1 MNKKNLLLAIVLG
14 ISTLG
19 VATTFAGHTGVKE
32 TKVKIHTNVGDI
44 VIKLYNETPQTRDNF
59 IKLVNNKFYDSTL
72 FHRVIQGFMIQGG
85 DPNSK
90 NAKPGAMLGNG
101 DAGYTVPAEI
111 VPGLFHKKG
120 VLATAR
126 QGDQVNPTKASSG
139 CQFYIV
145 QGKKFTNGALDTM
158 EERMNFGIKQQIFTK
173 IIGRTEN
180 AALKSKFIK
189 FQNESNIDSL
199 QALTKTIEP
208 EIDSL
213 YNKADKFKFTP
224 EQRAAYTT
232 VGGTPQLDNNYTV
245 FGEVIKGIEIVDKI
259 AAVKTDHNDRPVD
272 DVRIVGMKITHKFL
286 LWYL

>member
-1 MNKKNLLLAIVLG
+1 MNKKNLLVAVFLG
-14 ISTLG
+14 ITALVMG
-19 VATTFAGHTGVKE
+19 ATFAGHTGVKE
-32 TKVKIHTNVGDI
+32 TKVKIHTTMGDI
-44 VIKLYNETPQTRDNF
+44 VVKLYNQTPQTRDNF
-59 IKLVNNKFYDSTL
+59 IKLVNTKFYDSTL
-72 FHRVIQGFMIQGG
+72 FHRVIQTFMIQGG
-85 DPNSK
+85 DPTSK
-90 NAKPGAMLGNG
+90 KAKPGAMLGNG

-120 VLATAR
+120 ALATAR

-158 EERMNFGIKQQIFTK
+158 EERMNFGVKQQIFTQ
-173 IIGRTEN
+173 IISKPEN
-180 AALKSKFIK
+180 AELKKKFIK
-189 FQNESNIDSL
+189 YQNESNIDSL

-213 YNKADKFKFTP
+213 YNKAEKFKFTP

-245 FGEVIKGIEIVDKI
+245 FGEVVEGMDVVDKI
-259 AAVKTDHNDRPVD
+259 AAVKTDHNDRPVE
-272 DVRIVGMKITHKFL
+272 DVRVLSMKIVK
-286 LWYL
+286 

>member
-1 MNKKNLLLAIVLG
+1 MNKNNLVAIIILGAAMLG
-14 ISTLG
+14 I
-19 VATTFAGHTGVKE
+19 TTAFAGNAPEKE
-32 TKVKIHTNVGDI
+32 TKVKIHTNMGDI
-44 VIKLYNETPQTRDNF
+44 VVKLYNQTPQTRDNF
-59 IKLVNNKFYDSTL
+59 IKLVHNKFYDSTL

-90 NAKPGAMLGNG
+90 TAKPGAMLGNG

-120 VLATAR
+120 ALATAR

-145 QGKKFTNGALDTM
+145 EGKKFTNGALDTM
-158 EERMNFGIKQQIFTK
+158 EQRMNFGIKQQIFTK
-173 IIGRTEN
+173 IISKPEN

-208 EIDSL
+208 EIDSM
-213 YNKADKFKFTP
+213 YAKSDKFKFTP

-245 FGEVIKGIEIVDKI
+245 FGEVIQGMEIVDKI
-259 AAVKTDHNDRPVD
+259 AAVKTDHNDRPVE
-272 DVRIVGMKITHKFL
+272 DVRILSMQIVK
-286 LWYL
+286 